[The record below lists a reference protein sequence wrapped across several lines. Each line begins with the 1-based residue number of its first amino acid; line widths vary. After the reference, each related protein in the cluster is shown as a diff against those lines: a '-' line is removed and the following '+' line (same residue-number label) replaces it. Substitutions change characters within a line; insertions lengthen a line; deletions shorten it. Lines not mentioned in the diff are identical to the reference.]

1 MAVESAVG
9 HGRARERV
17 RECAHGRICSRRA
30 NNRAAT
36 HLSIVGVDF
45 GHFD

>member
-1 MAVESAVG
+1 MAVESAVVRG
-9 HGRARERV
+9 QVGERGL
-17 RECAHGRICSRRA
+17 ASAGGRICSRRA
-30 NNRAAT
+30 HDRART

>member
-1 MAVESAVG
+1 MAVESAVV
-9 HGRARERV
+9 HGRVGECGLEGAR
-17 RECAHGRICSRRA
+17 GRICSRRA
-30 NNRAAT
+30 NNRAGT